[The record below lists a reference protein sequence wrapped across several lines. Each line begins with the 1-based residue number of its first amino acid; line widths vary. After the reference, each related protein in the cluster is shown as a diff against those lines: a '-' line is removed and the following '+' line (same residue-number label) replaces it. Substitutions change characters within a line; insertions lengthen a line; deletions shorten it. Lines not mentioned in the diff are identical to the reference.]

1 MKPRNYA
8 QSALLRPPVRFTY
21 VTLRNWSA
29 LSLVI
34 GLTMAISAHADS
46 VYSCTAVRLSPT
58 NELCASPNMLD
69 QISGIEGIE
78 MNFYGSLVASDADI
92 SFKNV
97 NYYQI
102 YAPKPATKEQS
113 SNNNGNNGT
122 NNFGGGAWTGS
133 VNTSTP
139 PDPSLSDPGPSI
151 FSSDS
156 SVPDTPLDTEIVKS
170 DLANG
175 PQPLTTLDPAPEPR
189 YSVITML
196 LAGLAISILRK
207 LQQSRRRVS

>member
-1 MKPRNYA
+1 MKPRNHAHA
-8 QSALLRPPVRFTY
+8 QWALLRVLRRFTD
-21 VTLRNWSA
+21 VTLRSWPA

-34 GLTMAISAHADS
+34 GLTMTISARADS

-113 SNNNGNNGT
+113 SNNNGT

-207 LQQSRRRVS
+207 LQRSRRRVS